1 MIEKFIYL
9 AFIWHRFVRCL
20 LSSKHYV
27 LGWEM
32 VVGKLGMELT
42 G

>member
-1 MIEKFIYL
+1 MVEKLIYL
-9 AFIWHRFVRCL
+9 AFIWFVRYL